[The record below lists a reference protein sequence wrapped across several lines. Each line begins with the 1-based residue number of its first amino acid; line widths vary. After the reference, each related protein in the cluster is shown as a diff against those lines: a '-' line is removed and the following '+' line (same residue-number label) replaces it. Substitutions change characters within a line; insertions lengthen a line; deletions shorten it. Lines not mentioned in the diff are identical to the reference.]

1 MRVIATRKDRE
12 DAGKIMSEKPTYEEL
27 EQRIQELEQAESK
40 QKKLE
45 GMLRQ
50 AHKMESIGTLA
61 GGIAH
66 EFNNI
71 LGIIIGNT
79 ELAIDDV
86 PEWNPAK
93 EYLKEIQ
100 SASLRAKDVVRQI
113 LGFARKSVFKL
124 IPVQIGP
131 IIKESL
137 KLIRASA
144 PATIEIRQDL
154 SCASDTVMADPSQIS
169 QVLMNLCINAKNAM
183 QEEGGVL
190 EVKLEDAIF
199 DERSAIRYEGLSPGN
214 YVKLTA
220 KDTGHGMDP
229 KIIDRIFDPYF
240 TTTSLAEGSGMG
252 LAVVYGIVKHHK
264 GAIRV
269 ESEPGKGTVFE
280 VLFPLSE
287 AEAKHETKKP
297 EALPTG
303 LERILFV
310 DDEESL
316 LKIGQKMLNQ
326 LGYRVETKRNPIEA
340 LELVRSEPDRFD
352 LAITDMIMPQMTG
365 DKLAQEILNIRPDM
379 PIILCTGFSEKID
392 DEKAKAMGIAAYVM
406 KPIRKME
413 IGRTILMFLSKK
425 PTPEDQ
431 ALVIP
436 RGDLLY

>member
-1 MRVIATRKDRE
+1 MLVIATRKDRE

-45 GMLRQ
+45 GMLRH

-79 ELAIDDV
+79 ELAMDDV

-93 EYLKEIQ
+93 ECLEEIQ
-100 SASLRAKDVVRQI
+100 SASLRAKNVVRQI

-137 KLIRASA
+137 KLIQASA
-144 PATIEIRQDL
+144 PTTIEIRQDL

-169 QVLMNLCINAKNAM
+169 QVFMHLCTNANNAM
-183 QEEGGVL
+183 QEEGDVL
-190 EVKLEDAIF
+190 EVKLEDAIL
-199 DERSAIRYEGLSPGN
+199 DEKSAIRYQGLNPGN
-214 YVKLTA
+214 YVKLTV
-220 KDTGHGMDP
+220 KDTGHGIDP

-287 AEAKHETKKP
+287 PEAKHETKKP

-303 LERILFV
+303 SERILFV

-326 LGYRVETKRNPIEA
+326 LGYSVETKRNPIEA
-340 LELVRSEPDRFD
+340 LELVHSEPDRFD
-352 LAITDMIMPQMTG
+352 LVITDMAMPQMTG
-365 DKLAQEILNIRPDM
+365 DKLAQKILSIRPDM

-392 DEKAKAMGIAAYVM
+392 NEKAKAMGIAAYVM

-413 IGRTILMFLSKK
+413 IGRTILMFLNKK
-425 PTPEDQ
+425 
-431 ALVIP
+431 
-436 RGDLLY
+436 